1 MSDNPSSNYP
11 QIESIYHELALREI
25 RSARLNRYDGGGFG
39 VSIKEFGP
47 EDVALIIQLYKV
59 VKSFYDLWLH
69 RLMAL
74 AHGYLGATVRNARY
88 YGWFHWPTYRLA
100 DTDPLCQCSD

>member
-1 MSDNPSSNYP
+1 MKNIDPSSNYP
-11 QIESIYHELALREI
+11 QIESIYHELAPREI
-25 RSARLNRYDGGGFG
+25 RSARLNRYDGG
-39 VSIKEFGP
+39 
-47 EDVALIIQLYKV
+47 V

-88 YGWFHWPTYRLA
+88 YGWFHWPAYQPA
-100 DTDPLCQCSD
+100 DTDPLCQYSD